1 MSRCGAAVRFVFP
14 SNRTLQR
21 TNPSQM
27 AASLSPRVITL
38 IGCRIS
44 FSFTSYFI
52 FNDASG
58 DKTRK
63 SVH

>member
-14 SNRTLQR
+14 SNPTLH